1 MRLSYGIGSN
11 DAEEGKRHSP
21 WIHQYKHQGLARLRD
36 RTGVSEES
44 WPYVVSAFAGA
55 VGVGIASLVGA
66 AELAIG
72 VAAAYV
78 AYDVIARGVTL
89 WDAIREDEKE
99 TEVA

>member
-1 MRLSYGIGSN
+1 VAVRCIGVRWSCGRGN
-11 DAEEGKRHSP
+11 C
-21 WIHQYKHQGLARLRD
+21 
-36 RTGVSEES
+36 
-44 WPYVVSAFAGA
+44 
-55 VGVGIASLVGA
+55 SLVGA